1 VRQYR
6 YRFERETMCRLENL
20 ALSRGFTRIA
30 GIDEAGRGALAGP
43 VVAACVILDGKRIP
57 PGVADS
63 KKLSDRRRRDLCA
76 KIRESAVAI
85 GIGAVEPATIDEI
98 NILNATKVAMKLA
111 VAGAAVRP
119 DFLLIDAV
127 KLYDISIS
135 SLSFC
140 KGEDKSVSVAAASIV
155 AKVHRDDLMIRLSD
169 MYPGFGFAEH
179 KGYGTA
185 RHTEALREIGLTDI
199 HRYSYRPVSEA
210 QSLWKS
216 KRQR

>member
-1 VRQYR
+1 MRQKR

-30 GIDEAGRGALAGP
+30 GIDEVGRGALAGP
-43 VVAACVILDGKRIP
+43 VVAACVILDGERIP

-63 KKLSDRRRRDLCA
+63 KKLADRRRRDLCA
-76 KIRESAVAI
+76 KIRESAVAV

-98 NILNATKVAMKLA
+98 NILNATKLAMKLA
-111 VAGAAVRP
+111 VAGATVRP

-127 KLYDISIS
+127 NLYDISIS
-135 SLSFC
+135 SLSFF

-155 AKVHRDDLMIRLSD
+155 AKVYRDDLMIRLSE

-185 RHTEALREIGLTDI
+185 RHTEALRDLGCTDI

-210 QSLWKS
+210 LSLWKS